1 MSKVVIDKVKTGQNI
16 MSIRINNKYTKKR
29 ICRYFGVKVRQAS

>member
-16 MSIRINNKYTKKR
+16 MSIRINNKYTKKNLP
-29 ICRYFGVKVRQAS
+29 IFWG